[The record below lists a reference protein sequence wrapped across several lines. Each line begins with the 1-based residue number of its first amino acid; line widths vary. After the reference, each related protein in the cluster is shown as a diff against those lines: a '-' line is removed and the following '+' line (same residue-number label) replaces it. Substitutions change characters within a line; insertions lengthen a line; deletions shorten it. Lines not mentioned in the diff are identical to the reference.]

1 MKRENIG
8 KVIKI
13 LPEKGFGFIS
23 SEQYGSIYF
32 KVEDNSVILKV
43 NDLVS
48 FSLDKQCASLQTK
61 FVRKIYVNS
70 YGIKFMSRVNST
82 HNHLDL
88 DKILPMIYDF
98 VKDYSEDFIEKEIT
112 FDFAIGKSICFQTNE
127 SDTIIY
133 AKRKNRNGHSR
144 LVLNKSPLETNSI
157 FVVLKKTEIG
167 YLIITIYCG
176 RKAHRELFDPLATRE
191 DFKFWQSHALMYNE
205 KDILIESI
213 TTECPWDFNTLCI
226 DV

>member
-1 MKRENIG
+1 
-8 KVIKI
+8 
-13 LPEKGFGFIS
+13 
-23 SEQYGSIYF
+23 
-32 KVEDNSVILKV
+32 
-43 NDLVS
+43 
-48 FSLDKQCASLQTK
+48 
-61 FVRKIYVNS
+61 
-70 YGIKFMSRVNST
+70 
-82 HNHLDL
+82 
-88 DKILPMIYDF
+88 MIYDF

-144 LVLNKSPLETNSI
+144 FVLNKSPLETNSI

-176 RKAHRELFDPLATRE
+176 RKAHREPFDPLATRE

-205 KDILIESI
+205 NEILIDSI
-213 TTECPWDFNTLCI
+213 TTECPWDLNTLCV